1 MNKAFTVLDTYTADP
16 CTFPIQPSWWSLLL
30 EENTVYCHWTVCFP
44 PWIKSD
50 HRLLTLKPYSLG
62 RYFFQYFH
70 KLPLTTIGGSRVG
83 RLWKVSK
90 CKSKSLVKFWL
101 LPYLV
106 HTKQMLFP
114 TIKVLVLHQ
123 CSDKGQMFKMSVLK
137 PYYGDNLQL
146 IKPK

>member
-1 MNKAFTVLDTYTADP
+1 MMESSFKGEHSVLP
-16 CTFPIQPSWWSLLL
+16 LNCVSPPP
-30 EENTVYCHWTVCFP
+30 P

-50 HRLLTLKPYSLG
+50 HRLLTLQPYSLG

-70 KLPLTTIGGSRVG
+70 TLPLTTIGGSRVG

-106 HTKQMLFP
+106 HTKQILFL
-114 TIKVLVLHQ
+114 TIQVLVLPQ

>member
-1 MNKAFTVLDTYTADP
+1 MMESSFRGEHSILPLNCVF
-16 CTFPIQPSWWSLLL
+16 S
-30 EENTVYCHWTVCFP
+30 P

-70 KLPLTTIGGSRVG
+70 TLPLTTIGGSRVG
-83 RLWKVSK
+83 RLWKVSE

-106 HTKQMLFP
+106 HTIQLLFP
-114 TIKVLVLHQ
+114 TIQVLVLCQ
-123 CSDKGQMFKMSVLK
+123 CSDKEQMFKMSVLK

-146 IKPK
+146 IKPNWLLTSLGM